1 MSLPTPS
8 PYSLQGMSE
17 KIHFQRFIR
26 QHPLQLGDLPTQY
39 QLAGSRIGR
48 VYFFESIAP
57 VVKQSSRYPKLSRK
71 PEYVVAGL
79 HSLESLAS
87 KFITVSLP
95 FLSLHFAA
103 PFSQS
108 VHHKLSHSSG
118 SLQSANRNPRS
129 EPLPE
134 TKLCITVS
142 VEPIFCRLTD
152 PSTPGF
158 SAGADFSFSI
168 SFFAA
173 VTYLPSAL
181 SAVCS

>member
-1 MSLPTPS
+1 
-8 PYSLQGMSE
+8 MSE

-26 QHPLQLGDLPTQY
+26 QHPLQLGDLPTQD
-39 QLAGSRIGR
+39 QLSGSRIGK

-87 KFITVSLP
+87 KFTTVSLP

-108 VHHKLSHSSG
+108 VHHKLSHSRC
-118 SLQSANRNPRS
+118 SLQTTPHTAGRM
-129 EPLPE
+129 
-134 TKLCITVS
+134 
-142 VEPIFCRLTD
+142 TD
-152 PSTPGF
+152 PQKLQ
-158 SAGADFSFSI
+158 I
-168 SFFAA
+168 LYAA
-173 VTYLPSAL
+173 LRFL
-181 SAVCS
+181 SVNMFT